1 MESAGI
7 CAECDDH
14 YGISSDGTKCET
26 IAHCKI
32 MIDNSQCYECEEH
45 YGISSDGKECATISN
60 CDRMTDNKI
69 CETCEAYFIK
79 DN

>member
-14 YGISSDGTKCET
+14 YGKTSDGTKCET

-32 MIDNSQCYECEEH
+32 MIDNSQC
-45 YGISSDGKECATISN
+45 
-60 CDRMTDNKI
+60 
-69 CETCEAYFIK
+69 
-79 DN
+79 